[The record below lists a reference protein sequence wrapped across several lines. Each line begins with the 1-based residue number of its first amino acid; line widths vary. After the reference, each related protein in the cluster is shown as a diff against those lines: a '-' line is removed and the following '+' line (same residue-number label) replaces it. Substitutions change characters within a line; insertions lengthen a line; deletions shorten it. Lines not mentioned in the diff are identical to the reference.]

1 MLVWKKNKGVGRL
14 CEGFRWTL
22 AGREHERQGV
32 GASLLGACL
41 HTSSCT
47 RVVADLS
54 TELQSHSHVAVI
66 HTQHSHL
73 VLRRALSTP

>member
-1 MLVWKKNKGVGRL
+1 MLVWEKNKEFGRL
-14 CEGFRWTL
+14 CGGFRWTL
-22 AGREHERQGV
+22 VGREHEDGG

-47 RVVADLS
+47 RIVANLS
-54 TELQSHSHVAVI
+54 PKLQSHSDIAVI

-73 VLRRALSTP
+73 VLRRALGTP

>member
-1 MLVWKKNKGVGRL
+1 MKM
-14 CEGFRWTL
+14 
-22 AGREHERQGV
+22 GV

-47 RVVADLS
+47 RVVANLS

-73 VLRRALSTP
+73 VLRWALSTP